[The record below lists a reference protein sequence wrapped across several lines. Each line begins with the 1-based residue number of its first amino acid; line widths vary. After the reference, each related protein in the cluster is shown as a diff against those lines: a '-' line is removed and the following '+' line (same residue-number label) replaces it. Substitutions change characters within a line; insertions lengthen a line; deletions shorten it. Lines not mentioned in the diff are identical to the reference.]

1 MTPEIAALVE
11 LLARSV
17 YVRWR
22 AGELKFNAAV
32 HHAARLRED
41 HLPGGPIVAY
51 DLQSRE
57 STKELLGCAST
68 PTPVTARNG
77 KQKLR

>member
-22 AGELKFNAAV
+22 AGELELNAEV
-32 HHAARLRED
+32 QHTARVRKD

-51 DLQSRE
+51 DRQSNV
-57 STKELLGCAST
+57 SSKELLGCAST

-77 KQKLR
+77 KQKPR